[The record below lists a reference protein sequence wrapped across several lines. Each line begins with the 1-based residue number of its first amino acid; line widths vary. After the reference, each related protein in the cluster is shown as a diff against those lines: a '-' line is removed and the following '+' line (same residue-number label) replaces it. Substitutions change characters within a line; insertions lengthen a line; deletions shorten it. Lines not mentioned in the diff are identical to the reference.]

1 MSRAVL
7 EISGERIRENCKN
20 ICKYTGKKII
30 AVVKSDAY
38 GIGIR
43 YIAPLLEHVDE
54 VEYFAVA
61 SPDEGAILRSL
72 GVRKKILVLGGV
84 LREEIDTLLEN
95 RLIPVVSDMNHYR
108 LVKDLK
114 IPFHVKF
121 DTGMGRLGFTDPV
134 KLEGR
139 VEGIMSHF
147 SSPADKD
154 FSMAQIEAFR
164 RIVEK
169 YKDISVIHM
178 ESSAGLIYNLD
189 FTTHVRIG
197 LAIYGE
203 KPIRDY
209 PVSIKPSLT
218 LKARVISVKELPGG
232 YPISYG
238 RTYITRGRTKIGI
251 VAFGYAD
258 GLMKSLSNKLKLM
271 VGSQNVPVIGN
282 ITMDMTIVDITGTDV
297 REGDWIYIVNE
308 HQTFSH
314 ISKLAGTIPYEIMCN
329 LSSRVERKIV

>member
-7 EISGERIRENCKN
+7 EISGEGIRENCRN
-20 ICKYTGKKII
+20 IFKYTGKKII

-43 YIAPLLEHVDE
+43 YMAPLLENVDE

-84 LREEIDTLLEN
+84 LKEEIETLLEN
-95 RLIPVVSDMNHYR
+95 NLIPVVSDMNHYK

-121 DTGMGRLGFTDPV
+121 DTGMGRLGFTEPV
-134 KLEGR
+134 KLEGM

-147 SSPADKD
+147 STPTDRD
-154 FSMAQIEAFR
+154 FSMAQVGAFKK
-164 RIVEK
+164 IVEA
-169 YKDISVIHM
+169 YKDIGVIHM

-189 FTTHVRIG
+189 FTTHVRVG

-203 KPIRDY
+203 KPVRDY
-209 PVSIKPSLT
+209 PINIKPSLT
-218 LKARVISVKELPGG
+218 LKARVISVKDLPPG

-238 RTYITRGRTKIGI
+238 RTYITRGHTKIGV

-258 GLMKSLSNKLKLM
+258 GLMKSLSNKIKL
-271 VGSQNVPVIGN
+271 VVESKNVPVIGN
-282 ITMDMTIVDITGTDV
+282 ITMDMTVVDITGTDV
-297 REGDWIYIVNE
+297 KEGDWIYIVNE

-314 ISKLAGTIPYEIMCN
+314 ISRLAGTIPYEIMCN
-329 LSSRVERKIV
+329 ISSRVERKIV

>member
-7 EISGERIRENCKN
+7 EIIGERIRENCKN
-20 ICKYTGKKII
+20 IFKYTGKKII

-43 YIAPLLEHVDE
+43 YIAPLLENVDE

-61 SPDEGAILRSL
+61 SPDEGAVLRNI

-84 LREEIDTLLEN
+84 LKEEIDTLLEN
-95 RLIPVVSDMNHYR
+95 SLIPVVSNMSHYK

-121 DTGMGRLGFTDPV
+121 DTGMGRLGFTEPV
-134 KLEGR
+134 KLEGT

-147 SSPADKD
+147 STPTDRC
-154 FSMAQIEAFR
+154 FSMAQVEAFKK
-164 RIVEK
+164 IVEA
-169 YKDISVIHM
+169 YKDIGVVHM

-203 KPIRDY
+203 KPVRDY
-209 PVSIKPSLT
+209 PINIKPSLT
-218 LKARVISVKELPGG
+218 LKAKVISVKELPSG

-238 RTYITRGRTKIGI
+238 RTYITRGPTKIGV

-271 VGSQNVPVIGN
+271 VKSKNVPVIGN

-297 REGDWIYIVNE
+297 KEGDWIYIVNE

-329 LSSRVERKIV
+329 ISSRVERKIV

>member
-7 EISGERIRENCKN
+7 EISGEGIRENCRN
-20 ICKYTGKKII
+20 IFKYTGKKII

-43 YIAPLLEHVDE
+43 YMAPLLENVDE

-84 LREEIDTLLEN
+84 LKEEIETLLEN
-95 RLIPVVSDMNHYR
+95 NLIPVVSDMNHYK

-121 DTGMGRLGFTDPV
+121 DTGMGRLGFTEPV
-134 KLEGR
+134 KLEGM

-147 SSPADKD
+147 STPTDRD
-154 FSMAQIEAFR
+154 FSMAQVGAFKK
-164 RIVEK
+164 IVEA
-169 YKDISVIHM
+169 YKDIGVIHM

-189 FTTHVRIG
+189 FTTHVRVG

-203 KPIRDY
+203 KPVRDY
-209 PVSIKPSLT
+209 PINIKPSLT
-218 LKARVISVKELPGG
+218 LKARVISVKDLPPG
-232 YPISYG
+232 YSISYG
-238 RTYITRGRTKIGI
+238 RTYITRGHTKIGV

-258 GLMKSLSNKLKLM
+258 GLMKSLSNKIKL
-271 VGSQNVPVIGN
+271 VVESKNVPVIGN
-282 ITMDMTIVDITGTDV
+282 ITMDMTVVDITGTDV
-297 REGDWIYIVNE
+297 KEGDWIYIVNE

-314 ISKLAGTIPYEIMCN
+314 ISRLAGTIPYEIMCN
-329 LSSRVERKIV
+329 ISSRVERKIV